1 MLKFF
6 FKALVNSSAVY
17 LAGNLVEGF
26 TFSGNFAI
34 LAGIGLALAIFQ
46 LFIYPIIKIVAFP
59 LVFIS
64 FGFFSFFVNMLAL
77 WALAYYIPGF
87 TIEGIIPLIWGTTIL
102 GIVNLLFFWL

>member
-1 MLKFF
+1 MLKFL
-6 FKALVNSSAVY
+6 FKALVNSSAIY

-26 TFSGNFAI
+26 TFSGDFVI

-59 LVFIS
+59 LVFVS

-77 WALAYYIPGF
+77 LVLSYYIPHL
-87 TIEGIIPLIWGTTIL
+87 TIEGIIPLILGTTIL
-102 GIVNLLFFWL
+102 SMVNLLFSWL